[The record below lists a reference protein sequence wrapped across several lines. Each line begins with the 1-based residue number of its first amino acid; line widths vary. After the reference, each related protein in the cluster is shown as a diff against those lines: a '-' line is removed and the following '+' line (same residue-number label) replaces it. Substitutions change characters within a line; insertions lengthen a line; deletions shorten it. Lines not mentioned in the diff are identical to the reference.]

1 MKDIK
6 ATFKIVRDVIIADIG
21 FHVLTT
27 ISIFL
32 IVTSFFVPPLGVVD
46 PSIFVAVGEL
56 FSFAAL
62 WELHVAVRKGLDA
75 KISHH
80 DTSISLHG
88 NQNEKNETESLK
100 SEEEIIN
107 EQ

>member
-1 MKDIK
+1 MKDLK
-6 ATFKIVRDVIIADIG
+6 ATFSVVRDVIVADIG
-21 FHVLTT
+21 FHILTT

-32 IVTSFFVPPLGVVD
+32 IVASFFVPPLGVVD
-46 PSIFVAVGEL
+46 PSIFISVGEL
-56 FSFAAL
+56 FAFAAL
-62 WELHVAVRKGLDA
+62 WELHIAVRKGLDA

-88 NQNEKNETESLK
+88 HEENKEDTEK
-100 SEEEIIN
+100 EIIN

>member
-6 ATFKIVRDVIIADIG
+6 ATFQIVRDVIIADIG
-21 FHVLTT
+21 FHILTT
-27 ISIFL
+27 VSIFL
-32 IVTSFFVPPLGVVD
+32 IVASFFVPPLGVID

-56 FSFAAL
+56 FAFAAL

-75 KISHH
+75 KISHR

-88 NQNEKNETESLK
+88 REKSKENENLK
-100 SEEEIIN
+100 SEEERIT
-107 EQ
+107 EE

>member
-6 ATFKIVRDVIIADIG
+6 ATFNVVRDVIVADIG
-21 FHVLTT
+21 FHILTT

-32 IVTSFFVPPLGVVD
+32 IVASFFVPPLGVVD
-46 PSIFVAVGEL
+46 PSIFISVGEL
-56 FSFAAL
+56 FAFAAL
-62 WELHVAVRKGLDA
+62 WELHIAVRKGLDA

-88 NQNEKNETESLK
+88 HEDTEK
-100 SEEEIIN
+100 EIIN